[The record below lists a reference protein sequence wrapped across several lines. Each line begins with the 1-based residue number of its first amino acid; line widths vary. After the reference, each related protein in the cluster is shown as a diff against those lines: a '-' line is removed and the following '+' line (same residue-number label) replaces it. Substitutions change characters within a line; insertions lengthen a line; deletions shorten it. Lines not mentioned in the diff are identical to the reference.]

1 MKRAERKMTGRKR
14 MKRDE
19 EDDEEEVERER
30 RVLRGRRSPT

>member
-30 RVLRGRRSPT
+30 RVLRGRRRST

>member
-1 MKRAERKMTGRKR
+1 MKRAERKMMGRKR

-30 RVLRGRRSPT
+30 RVLRGRWRST

>member
-19 EDDEEEVERER
+19 KDDEEEVERER
-30 RVLRGRRSPT
+30 RVLRGRRRST